1 MQNYICKIRSDSGRV
16 ENENKKTEDI
26 EMWRRICSKYSMYVY
41 ENLTKLMILRKGQ
54 VGIEWANVKGI
65 GIRHD
70 KEREY
75 SEYIMYGILIDQT

>member
-1 MQNYICKIRSDSGRV
+1 M
-16 ENENKKTEDI
+16 ENEESKITEDI
-26 EMWRRICSKYSMYVY
+26 EIWGRIHSKYSMYVY

-65 GIRHD
+65 GIRQD

-75 SEYIMYGILIDQT
+75 